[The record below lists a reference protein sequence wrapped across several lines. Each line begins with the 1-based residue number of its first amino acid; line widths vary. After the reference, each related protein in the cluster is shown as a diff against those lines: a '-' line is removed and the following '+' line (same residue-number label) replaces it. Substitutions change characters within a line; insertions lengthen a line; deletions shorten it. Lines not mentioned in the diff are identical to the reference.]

1 MADAWLKGPVAGI
14 SGALQP
20 VAHAFLNLQIELE
33 GVLAEASTE
42 ELWQRP
48 GDAAP
53 IGFHVRHL
61 CGSIDRLLTYARGE
75 ALSEAQLATL
85 AAEKEDGR
93 RAEASELRG
102 LVGDTVERALAQLR
116 ATPDATLDEP
126 RAVGRKRLPSTVR
139 GLLFHAAEHGAR
151 HTGQA
156 VTTRKFVRTRR

>member
-1 MADAWLKGPVAGI
+1 MADAWLKGPVEGVP
-14 SGALQP
+14 GPLQP

-33 GVLAEASTE
+33 GVLADVSGA
-42 ELWQRP
+42 ELWIRP
-48 GDAAP
+48 GEAAP

-75 ALSEAQLATL
+75 ALSESQLARL
-85 AAEKEDGR
+85 AAEKDDSGR
-93 RAEASELRG
+93 ADAGELSALVRG
-102 LVGDTVERALAQLR
+102 TIERAIAQLR
-116 ATPDATLDEP
+116 GTPEATLDEP

-156 VTTRKFVRTRR
+156 ITTRKFVRTHP